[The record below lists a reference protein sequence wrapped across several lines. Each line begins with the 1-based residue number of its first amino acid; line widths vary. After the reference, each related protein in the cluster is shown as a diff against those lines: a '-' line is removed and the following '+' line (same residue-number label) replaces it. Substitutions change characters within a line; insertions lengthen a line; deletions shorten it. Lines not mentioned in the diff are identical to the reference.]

1 MTKFTK
7 VLAAMVA
14 LAGFNVAQAVSF
26 DYSNIVGTSIDFAG
40 DNTFSFSSNMGGYN
54 FRITED
60 GPLTGLEGQITG
72 TYTIGAGTNMALVSG
87 TGMFRIDDG
96 MGQWF
101 QATLEWEN
109 IFRTGALGGL
119 NYLAAVNLT
128 DFSYTGTNATLL
140 NMLSDGAAINT
151 LTFQFASTGDLNN
164 LRTMAQSTSFS
175 GTVTS
180 VSQVPDG
187 GTTAAL
193 IGLGLVGLGIIAR
206 RRKV

>member
-14 LAGFNVAQAVSF
+14 LAGFNIAQAVSF

-40 DNTFSFSSNMGGYN
+40 DTTFSFSSNMAGYN
-54 FRITED
+54 FRITD
-60 GPLTGLEGQITG
+60 GALMDREGQITG
-72 TYTIGAGTNMALVSG
+72 TYTIGAGTNMAMVTG
-87 TGMFRIDDG
+87 TGTFRIDDG